1 MRSHPITDET
11 YAGKVHGWLCDADV
25 YLRGEASVHHV
36 EGGNASLDGMK
47 RLGNEMQSSTPFQKP
62 YDSSRPSESYVS
74 LEHRFF
80 YRDPVWVL
88 VRETME
94 RCIGAETLVQEVRTT
109 QEAGQHLIARA
120 RAYEKFEKLN
130 RLRGETMKQFAELGV
145 QLSAEFPEHGDRLGS
160 FLYIFGMEE
169 SELEGQVTKVLVSAL
184 CAALEKYIV
193 GPPIVVPSAQEP
205 SPF

>member
-1 MRSHPITDET
+1 MFSHPITDET
-11 YAGKVHGWLCDADV
+11 YAARVHGWLCDAEA
-25 YLRGEASVHHV
+25 YLQGEASAYYV
-36 EGGNASLDGMK
+36 EGGSASLDGLK
-47 RLGNEMQSSTPFQKP
+47 LLGKEMQSRTPFERP

-74 LEHRFF
+74 SEQRFF
-80 YRDPVWVL
+80 YRDPVWLL

-130 RLRGETMKQFAELGV
+130 RLKSEKMKQFAELGV

-160 FLYIFGMEE
+160 FLCIFGMEE

-193 GPPIVVPSAQEP
+193 SPPIETSLADK
-205 SPF
+205 SLPF